1 MTALAVSLDIVAV
14 LLAVVSLWYGSRS
27 LVEGAVQIARRLG
40 LSELVIGLTIVAAGT
55 SMPEFVVT
63 SDAALAGLG
72 DIAVGNIVGSNIY
85 NLAVVL
91 GVVALF
97 QRIPVDRAIVRR
109 DGAVLFVTTVVALVF
124 ISDLTITRIEGG
136 VLFAGLL
143 AYLLVLARSSDAT
156 NVPSE
161 LTAAESPP
169 LWREIAHIIGGLV
182 LVIAGGHLL
191 VTAASDLALFFGVP
205 SWAIGATVVAAG
217 TSTPELA
224 VSLIAIRRGRIG
236 VSLGNVLGSNALNI
250 LGALGIA
257 ALLRPLDV
265 TPAAIDDTLWLL
277 ALSSGV
283 LLLLWTGRSLSR
295 LEGGLMML
303 TELIRWIGEFLLR

>member
-1 MTALAVSLDIVAV
+1 MTALAVSLDTVAV

-27 LVEGAVQIARRLG
+27 LVDGAVQIARRLG

-72 DIAVGNIVGSNIY
+72 DIAVGNVVGSNIY

-109 DGAVLFVTTVVALVF
+109 DGAVLVVTTVVALVF
-124 ISDLTITRIEGG
+124 ISDLRITRIEGG

-143 AYLLVLARSSDAT
+143 AYLLVLARSGDAT

-169 LWREIAHIIGGLV
+169 LWREVAHVIGGLV

-191 VTAASDLALFFGVP
+191 VTAASDLALFFGIP

-224 VSLIAIRRGRIG
+224 VSLIAIRRGRVG

-257 ALLRPLDV
+257 ALLRPLEFL
-265 TPAAIDDTLWLL
+265 PAAVDETLWLL
-277 ALSSGV
+277 ALSSFV
-283 LLLLWTGRSLSR
+283 LLLLWTGRMLSR
-295 LEGGLMML
+295 REGGLMVL
-303 TELIRWIGEFLLR
+303 SEGLRWAGEFLLR